1 MKICFVCNE
10 YPPSRHGGIGA
21 FVQILGRALVRS
33 GHSVR
38 VIGIHDRAD
47 LPETRESD
55 QGVDVWR
62 LRSSGG
68 RIAWLRARYELYQQ
82 ISRWAKDGEIDLV
95 EVPDYGGFAAGWPR
109 LPVPVIA
116 RLHGSSTYFA
126 SEMGWQVDPVLR
138 IAEQWSLHR
147 TDFCCSCSK
156 YTAERT
162 ISILAPRLRVDTVLH
177 NGIESVG
184 ADPTLV
190 KSRCQ
195 VVFSGTLTPK
205 KGIASLVDAWPT
217 VQIACPEAQLH
228 ICGSDGRMMSGQATS
243 AYIVAK
249 LGPLLGKTVYYHGF
263 LPRERVLDML
273 RTARV
278 AVFPSFSEAF
288 ALAPI
293 EAMAR
298 GCATIFTKLSSGPE
312 LIEDEQTGLL
322 VDPHRPQEISDALI
336 RVMQD
341 DQLAARLGAQARK
354 HIEAELCIKAIVK
367 KNIRFYESC
376 NARFRPEKTLRQ
388 ATIPSHVFNTDRIS

>member
-10 YPPSRHGGIGA
+10 YPPSRHGGIGV

-38 VIGIHDRAD
+38 VVGIHDRAD
-47 LPETRESD
+47 LAETRESD
-55 QGVDVWR
+55 QGVEVWR
-62 LRSSGG
+62 LRSSSGHT
-68 RIAWLRARYELYQQ
+68 AWLRARYKLYQQ
-82 ISRWAKDGEIDLV
+82 ISQWAKDGDMDLV
-95 EVPDYGGFAAGWPR
+95 EVPDYGGLAAGWPR

-126 SEMGWQVDPVLR
+126 SEMGWRVDPAMR

-147 TDFCCSCSK
+147 ADFCCSCSK

-184 ADPTLV
+184 VDPTLF

-205 KGIASLVDAWPT
+205 KGIVSLVDAWPR

-228 ICGSDGRMMSGQATS
+228 ICGSDGRMTSGQATS
-243 AYIVAK
+243 AYIADK
-249 LGPLLGKTVYYHGF
+249 LGCLLGKSVHYHGF
-263 LPRERVLDML
+263 QPRERVLEML
-273 RTARV
+273 ETSGI

-288 ALAPI
+288 ALAPM

-312 LIEDEQTGLL
+312 LINDGYTGLL
-322 VDPHRPQEISDALI
+322 VDPRQPTEVSDALI
-336 RVMQD
+336 RLLQNPE
-341 DQLAARLGAQARK
+341 LAARLGAQART
-354 HIEAELCIKAIVK
+354 HIETDLSIESIVT
-367 KNIRFYESC
+367 KNESFYESC
-376 NARFRPEKTLRQ
+376 RARFRPEKAFRH
-388 ATIPSHVFNTDRIS
+388 AVAPSHVYNPDRTS

>member
-33 GHSVR
+33 GHFVR
-38 VIGIHDRAD
+38 VIGIHDRPD

-55 QGVDVWR
+55 QGVDVRR
-62 LRSSGG
+62 LRSSSG

-82 ISRWAKDGEIDLV
+82 ISRWAKSREIDLV
-95 EVPDYGGFAAGWPR
+95 EVPDYVGFAAGWPR
-109 LPVPVIA
+109 LPIPVIA

-126 SEMGWQVDPVLR
+126 SEMGWRVDPAMR

-147 TDFCCSCSK
+147 ANFCCSCSK
-156 YTAERT
+156 YTAKRS
-162 ISILAPRLRVDTVLH
+162 ISILAPRLRVDAVLH
-177 NGIESVG
+177 NGIESVD
-184 ADPTLV
+184 ADSTLV

-205 KGIASLVDAWPT
+205 KGIASLVDAWPA

-228 ICGSDGRMMSGQATS
+228 ICGSDGRMSNGQATS

-249 LGPLLGKTVYYHGF
+249 LGSLLGKTVHYHGF

-273 RTARV
+273 RTAPV

-312 LIEDEQTGLL
+312 LIEDGQTGLL
-322 VDPHRPQEISDALI
+322 VDPHQPQEISDALI
-336 RVMQD
+336 RVLRD

-354 HIEAELCIKAIVK
+354 HVDAELCINAIVT
-367 KNIRFYESC
+367 KNISFYESC
-376 NARFRPEKTLRQ
+376 NARFRPEKTMRQ
-388 ATIPSHVFNTDRIS
+388 ATIPSHVFNTNRIS

>member
-10 YPPSRHGGIGA
+10 YPPSRHGGIGT
-21 FVQILGRALVRS
+21 FTQILGRELVRS

-38 VIGIHDRAD
+38 VIGFYSSDD
-47 LPETRESD
+47 PKETYESD
-55 QGVDVWR
+55 QGVEIWR
-62 LRSSGG
+62 LPEREGPME
-68 RIAWLRARYELYQQ
+68 WLRTRFDLYRQVSQWAR
-82 ISRWAKDGEIDLV
+82 KGEIDLV
-95 EVPDYGGFAAGWPR
+95 DVPDYGGVSAGWPR
-109 LPVPVIA
+109 LPVPVIS

-126 SEMGWQVDPVLR
+126 SEMGWRVDPVMR
-138 IAEQWSLHR
+138 MAEQWSLR
-147 TDFCCSCSK
+147 RANFCCSCSK

-162 ISILAPRLRVDTVLH
+162 ISTLAPRLRVDAVLH

-205 KGIASLVDAWPT
+205 KGIASLVDAWPA

-228 ICGSDGRMMSGQATS
+228 ICGSDGRMSSGQATS

-249 LGPLLGKTVYYHGF
+249 LGSLLGKTVHYHGF

-273 RTARV
+273 RTAPV

-312 LIEDEQTGLL
+312 LIEDGQTGLL
-322 VDPHRPQEISDALI
+322 VDPNQPQEISDALI
-336 RVMQD
+336 RVLRD

-354 HIEAELCIKAIVK
+354 HVGAELCIKAIVT

-388 ATIPSHVFNTDRIS
+388 ATTPSHVFNTNRIS

>member
-1 MKICFVCNE
+1 MKICLVCNE
-10 YPPSRHGGIGA
+10 YPPSRHGGIGVFA
-21 FVQILGRALVRS
+21 QILGRALVRS

-38 VIGIHDRAD
+38 VVGIHDRAD

-62 LRSSGG
+62 LRSRSG

-95 EVPDYGGFAAGWPR
+95 EVPDYGGLAAGWSR
-109 LPVPVIA
+109 LAVPVIA

-126 SEMGWQVDPVLR
+126 SEMGWRVDPAMR
-138 IAEQWSLHR
+138 IAEEWSLHR
-147 TDFCCSCSK
+147 ADFCCSCSK

-162 ISILAPRLRVDTVLH
+162 ISILAPRLKVHAVLH

-190 KSRCQ
+190 KSSCQ

-205 KGIASLVDAWPT
+205 KGIASLVDAWPA
-217 VQIACPEAQLH
+217 VQKACPEAQLH
-228 ICGSDGRMMSGQATS
+228 ICGSDGRMTSGQATS
-243 AYIVAK
+243 AYIKAK
-249 LGPLLGKTVYYHGF
+249 LGSQLGKTVHYHGF
-263 LPRERVLDML
+263 VPRERVLDML

-278 AVFPSFSEAF
+278 AAFPSFSEAF

-312 LIEDEQTGLL
+312 LIEDGQTGLL
-322 VDPHRPQEISDALI
+322 VDPHKPQEISDALI
-336 RVMQD
+336 RVLRD

-354 HIEAELCIKAIVK
+354 HVEAELCIKAVVT

-376 NARFRPEKTLRQ
+376 HARFHPEKTLRE
-388 ATIPSHVFNTDRIS
+388 ARIPSHVFHTDRIS